1 MVDKLELA
9 GVLGFGLFIGA
20 FFGFVL
26 SHGDALFA
34 GVGALALGVVAVIY
48 AFTLGQTGEPRAT

>member
-1 MVDKLELA
+1 MVEKMELA
-9 GVLGFGLFIGA
+9 GVLGFGLLIGA

-34 GVGALALGVVAVIY
+34 GVGAVVLAVIAVVY
-48 AFTLGQTGEPRAT
+48 AFMLGEADSTRAV